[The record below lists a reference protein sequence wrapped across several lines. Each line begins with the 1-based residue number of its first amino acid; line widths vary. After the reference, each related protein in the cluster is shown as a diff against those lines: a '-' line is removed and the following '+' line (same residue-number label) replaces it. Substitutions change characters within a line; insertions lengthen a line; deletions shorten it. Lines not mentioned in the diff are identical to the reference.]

1 MAFTVIKCEVGG
13 STSQGYYYE
22 YLCESADDVATL
34 PTGADSADIT
44 RPAPG
49 SLALIEGDLSIYML
63 TINREWSEVMS
74 GTGGGGGGGTGS
86 GVLAITATSDGQ
98 NAVLDKTWQQIFD
111 HCASGGLAVVYQL
124 IGEESVNTMLVSLV
138 DGSDGGGYYT
148 VGVYSISVGA
158 EPSIAGYFFN
168 TNSPDGYPSMALGG

>member
-1 MAFTVIKCEVGG
+1 MAYTVIKCEVGG

-22 YLCESADDVATL
+22 YLCESADDVANL

-74 GTGGGGGGGTGS
+74 GSGGGGGGGTGS
-86 GVLAITATSDGQ
+86 GVLAITGTIDGQ
-98 NAVLDKTWQQIFD
+98 NVVLDKTWQQIFD
-111 HCASGGLAVVYQL
+111 HCASGGLAVVYQVVGTDL
-124 IGEESVNTMLVSLV
+124 AQTMPVSTV
-138 DGSDGGGYYT
+138 QDEGGGTYY
-148 VGVYSISVGA
+148 VYSYLTMDDP
-158 EPSIAGYFFN
+158 EPTKVLVFD
-168 TNSPDGYPSMALGG
+168 TDSPDGYPSMALGG